1 MLKKYPVLK
10 LISLLA
16 LGVLT
21 AACDSGSV
29 GNTSN
34 PNLGANSGNRFVY
47 SGPPPRA
54 ISMSV
59 ISNTICGAM

>member
-47 SGPPPRA
+47 SAPPRA